1 MSGQRAWTGGLIVML
16 LYVTLF
22 ESREETVSRE
32 ELAKA
37 LKLLQVAPQE
47 AMIARILSVV
57 DADFDGSIS
66 MDDLKEV
73 CSLYHVGLCSP
84 QSSCPLYLAPS
95 DHRADCSGGYRFG

>member
-1 MSGQRAWTGGLIVML
+1 MQCYFTF
-16 LYVTLF
+16 TPF

-73 CSLYHVGLCSP
+73 R
-84 QSSCPLYLAPS
+84 SCGVCLVLM
-95 DHRADCSGGYRFG
+95 